1 MAMNSKT
8 VPVDRYVFDTLIRDL
23 VGHERRPSAFLV
35 YLAIVAQ
42 ANGGVRAR
50 GMSHADLAEDR
61 ALPARRAE
69 CGRPPCPPKADRGR
83 EVRADRSRPLPDRG
97 AVAAL
102 PLGRLRLEPLKPDLV
117 VTAHASG
124 RRGGGETREEPV
136 LRLFRQHE

>member
-1 MAMNSKT
+1 MLNIVAGERAVEKRA
-8 VPVDRYVFDTLIRDL
+8 DAVFLSFLRE
-23 VGHERRPSAFLV
+23 VGHERQPSAFLV

-69 CGRPPCPPKADRGR
+69 CGRPPCPPKGR